1 MMNVKHSVE
10 VWAGCCVGMA
20 CLDPAAA
27 DQNWQTLPVSA
38 AGVTSANTETQ
49 TALALKIKSD
59 FLSEYSSFFPT
70 ENKYGITTLQF
81 KSINCLIQQ
90 MVLEQ

>member
-1 MMNVKHSVE
+1 MSYWAVLGVVCVMNVKHSVE

-49 TALALKIKSD
+49 TALALK
-59 FLSEYSSFFPT
+59 
-70 ENKYGITTLQF
+70 NKIRLP
-81 KSINCLIQQ
+81 L
-90 MVLEQ
+90 